1 MNMSIAGS
9 TTNPN
14 AERVQPITAPAKP
27 LADTRTPNQ
36 SLPHN
41 AKDLKIAEITGQ
53 KINIGEEQIVM
64 AIEKANKAL
73 QGSYTSFEFS
83 IHEGTKEIM
92 VKVLDRDTGELIRE
106 IPSEKIL
113 DMVAKLWE
121 MSGVLVD
128 ERG

>member
-1 MNMSIAGS
+1 MSTIGGTS
-9 TTNPN
+9 SVGV
-14 AERVQPITAPAKP
+14 ERVLTPIQPVKTPVETAKQPVP
-27 LADTRTPNQ
+27 PYV
-36 SLPHN
+36 HN
-41 AKDLKIAEITGQ
+41 AREMKQAEIQG
-53 KINIGEEQIVM
+53 KKVSIGEEHLIM
-64 AIEKANKAL
+64 AIERANKAL
-73 QGSYTSFEFS
+73 QGGYTSFEFS

-128 ERG
+128 ERR